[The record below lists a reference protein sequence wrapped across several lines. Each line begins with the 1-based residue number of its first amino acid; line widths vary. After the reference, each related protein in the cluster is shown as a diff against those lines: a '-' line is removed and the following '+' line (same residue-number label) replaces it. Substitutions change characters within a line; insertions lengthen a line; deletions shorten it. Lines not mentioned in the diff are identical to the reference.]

1 MPAVV
6 LLCTIAFMSKAD
18 FKISP
23 KVKPEIRAFVARA
36 DAVAQRMGIRRF
48 TMSRKLFGD
57 TQGRTL
63 ENLAKGGGANV
74 IGWFDAH
81 KRLAAFEAELQAES
95 AA

>member
-1 MPAVV
+1 MQ
-6 LLCTIAFMSKAD
+6 FMSKPD

-36 DAVAQRMGIRRF
+36 DAVAQQIGCTRF

-63 ENLAKGGGANV
+63 KNLAQGGGANV
-74 IGWFDAH
+74 IGWLEAH
-81 KRLAAFEAELQAES
+81 KKLAAFEAEFQAES